1 MSYDP
6 KKEYPTLREQDRD
19 VYDAVVGEAMR
30 QQYGLELIPSEN
42 YASRAVREALKSEL
56 TNKYAEGYPGNR
68 YYGGQK
74 YTDTIER
81 LAIKRVTQLFNAE
94 FANVQPLSGAPANL
108 AAYAAL
114 LAPGDTVLG
123 MKLDHGGH
131 LTHGHP
137 VTFAADVFDFVRYG
151 MADTDTGEI
160 DYDQLYETAETHNP
174 ELILAGFSA
183 YPRELDYEKFV
194 SIAEEV
200 DAYTMMDAAHIAGLV
215 AGGALANPLEAGFDL
230 MTATTHKT
238 LRGPRGGIIL
248 SNDEGIMKDVNK
260 AVFPGVQGGPHMNT
274 IAAKAVSFKE
284 ALDVSFRD
292 YGEQIIKNA
301 QAMAD
306 VFADA
311 GVRMI
316 TGGTSNHLLL
326 IDVIASFD
334 ITGKLAEAILDD
346 VRITVNKN
354 ILPDDERSP
363 TDPSGIRLGTPALT
377 TRGFQEEDCKQVAEI
392 ICNALENPE
401 DEGTLDKAEDQVD
414 KLAKSHP
421 IPDSFS

>member
-1 MSYDP
+1 
-6 KKEYPTLREQDRD
+6 
-19 VYDAVVGEAMR
+19 
-30 QQYGLELIPSEN
+30 
-42 YASRAVREALKSEL
+42 
-56 TNKYAEGYPGNR
+56 
-68 YYGGQK
+68 
-74 YTDTIER
+74 
-81 LAIKRVTQLFNAE
+81 
-94 FANVQPLSGAPANL
+94 
-108 AAYAAL
+108 
-114 LAPGDTVLG
+114 
-123 MKLDHGGH
+123 
-131 LTHGHP
+131 

-160 DYDQLYETAETHNP
+160 DYDQLHETAKKHNP

-215 AGGALANPLEAGFDL
+215 AGGVLANPLEAGFDL

-248 SNDEGIMKDVNK
+248 SDDERIMKDVNK
-260 AVFPGVQGGPHMNT
+260 AVFPGLQGGPHMNT

-284 ALDVSFRD
+284 ALDVSFRG

-301 QAMAD
+301 KAMAD

-354 ILPDDERSP
+354 VLPDDERSP
-363 TDPSGIRLGTPALT
+363 ADPSGIRLGTPALT
-377 TRGFQEEDCKQVAEI
+377 TRGFDADACSRLAALIVKALKNPHDETLQEDIQTKVKSMAE
-392 ICNALENPE
+392 AY
-401 DEGTLDKAEDQVD
+401 
-414 KLAKSHP
+414 P
-421 IPDSFS
+421 IPDTYLND